1 LANEPLN
8 KKVDKTPGELKIKV
22 KYVGL
27 ASPNQASPKNTD
39 TKPKPSVDATVTPP
53 VKKSKKPA
61 SIEEE
66 YDMGKIIG
74 RGAFSVV
81 KIATRK
87 SNKKKYAVKCITKQK
102 IKKDELVM
110 LEREIDVMKKLQH
123 PNIIQLMEVVDTT
136 KTLYLV
142 LEFANGGDLFEAI
155 VNRGFY
161 SDVDAAKIVAQ
172 ILEAI
177 LFTHQNGIAHR
188 DLKPENLLIMREND
202 KDVIKIADFGLA
214 KDFEK
219 ASLVTSVGTPDY
231 VAPEVI
237 SGSGSYDSSVD
248 IWSIGVI
255 TYVLLCGFPPFCG
268 DTQKDLFMNI
278 MAGNYDF
285 PSPEWDD
292 VSKEAKLFIQNM
304 LVVDSHDRFNAEQ
317 CLEDPWI
324 VDNTTSSA
332 DSKRPLKKLQSFSVA
347 KCKEYMAKYKKENP
361 QNVTYDEK
369 YSYDDAEEKKDQ
381 KEVKEETEDSEE
393 D

>member
-1 LANEPLN
+1 
-8 KKVDKTPGELKIKV
+8 
-22 KYVGL
+22 
-27 ASPNQASPKNTD
+27 
-39 TKPKPSVDATVTPP
+39 
-53 VKKSKKPA
+53 
-61 SIEEE
+61 
-66 YDMGKIIG
+66 
-74 RGAFSVV
+74 
-81 KIATRK
+81 
-87 SNKKKYAVKCITKQK
+87 
-102 IKKDELVM
+102 M
-110 LEREIDVMKKLQH
+110 LEREIDVMQKLQH
-123 PNIIQLMEVVDTT
+123 PNIIQLMEVVDTP
-136 KTLYLV
+136 KTLFLV
-142 LEFANGGDLFEAI
+142 LEFANGGELFEAI

-161 SDVDAAKIVAQ
+161 SEVDAAKIVKQ
-172 ILEAI
+172 ILEAK

-237 SGSGSYDSSVD
+237 SGAGNYDSSVD

-268 DTQKDLFMNI
+268 DTQKELFMNI
-278 MAGNYDF
+278 MACNYDF

-304 LVVDSHDRFNAEQ
+304 LVVEPHDRFNAEQ

-324 VDNTTSSA
+324 VDNTSTST
-332 DSKRPLKKLQSFSVA
+332 DSKRSLKKLQSFSVA

-369 YSYDDAEEKKDQ
+369 YSYDEGEDEKNDKD
-381 KEVKEETEDSEE
+381 ETLKAKIKDEDESDEE